1 DHANVYVSGFIRGPK
16 EPSAVD
22 AQHGHF
28 LRPMVLDLQKA
39 YSRGIRC
46 HGAADP
52 TTPTVPGPE
61 CTFRAMIGGA
71 CLDLKAI
78 RPVAGLL
85 DINSHH
91 VCTSCNVFHQESI
104 LRTDHESWEPA
115 DDDYY
120 RKGMQKWKEAETLK
134 EREIIEHYYGTR
146 YSPLEMLEYFKFST
160 MIIAEP
166 MHAMYHRVLHLY
178 FREALRLVTLDSIP
192 PRYASNISFYHDFT
206 HPPRPSNHVE
216 ALPEQ
221 RPQCEEYLAYLEWSD
236 LSDDDHLLRISRL
249 EDWLMPTMQNDIR
262 ALDDVVK
269 GHQLLSEKRPA
280 IRSEEKELLKRLSAL
295 RWHSLVYICNDLWL
309 APLDSLTSVG
319 ISKSDLQKELM
330 AHWLQEWRSHDVRE
344 DSKFRW
350 PHFTVHNRPPPAA
363 SWAPPPIHIINSGN
377 YSHAELTDS
386 ERTIKMENIAR
397 QMGYESV

>member
-1 DHANVYVSGFIRGPK
+1 
-16 EPSAVD
+16 
-22 AQHGHF
+22 
-28 LRPMVLDLQKA
+28 
-39 YSRGIRC
+39 
-46 HGAADP
+46 
-52 TTPTVPGPE
+52 
-61 CTFRAMIGGA
+61 MIGGA

-120 RKGMQKWKEAETLK
+120 SKGMQKWKEAETLK

-221 RPQCEEYLAYLEWSD
+221 H
-236 LSDDDHLLRISRL
+236 LSDDDHLLRISQL

-262 ALDDVVK
+262 ALDDV
-269 GHQLLSEKRPA
+269 
-280 IRSEEKELLKRLSAL
+280 
-295 RWHSLVYICNDLWL
+295 
-309 APLDSLTSVG
+309 
-319 ISKSDLQKELM
+319 
-330 AHWLQEWRSHDVRE
+330 
-344 DSKFRW
+344 
-350 PHFTVHNRPPPAA
+350 
-363 SWAPPPIHIINSGN
+363 
-377 YSHAELTDS
+377 
-386 ERTIKMENIAR
+386 MENIAR
-397 QMGYESV
+397 QMGYESVVRVGHIHRFLHQPLDNEEQLEKNLERASRQALTYVCLDLNRMPGDGATDKDALIAQLIRWRSTKPTEPLLGPEIHSGDILKRIHSCIREVVVPSWLAKPPFETGLKRAGTLKADNWRTLFSLYVPLALLSLWKETSPIQSHWNDGSYFFTTTHNISKG